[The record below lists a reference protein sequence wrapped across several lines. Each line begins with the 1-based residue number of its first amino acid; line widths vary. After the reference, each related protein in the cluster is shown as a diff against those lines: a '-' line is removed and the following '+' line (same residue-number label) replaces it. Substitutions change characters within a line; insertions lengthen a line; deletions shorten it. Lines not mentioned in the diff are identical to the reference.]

1 MKKDNGSLLLVT
13 QDKSLQITQAKQTNK
28 TKQKKPKKQKTP
40 EMETAAQ
47 ACHSLDCFKS
57 ICLDM

>member
-28 TKQKKPKKQKTP
+28 TKTPKNQKPKKWKQQHKP
-40 EMETAAQ
+40 AI
-47 ACHSLDCFKS
+47 H
-57 ICLDM
+57 